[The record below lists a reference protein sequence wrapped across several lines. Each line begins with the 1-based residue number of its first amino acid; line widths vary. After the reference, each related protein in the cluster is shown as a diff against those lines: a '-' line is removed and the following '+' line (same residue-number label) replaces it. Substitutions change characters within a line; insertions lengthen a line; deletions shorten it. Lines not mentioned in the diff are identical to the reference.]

1 MAERIVSPGVFTRE
15 RDLSFLPQGIS
26 EIGAAIIGPTKKG
39 PAFTP
44 TTINNFQ
51 EFEEMFGGVDP
62 RFYVPYTA
70 EAYLKS
76 AGVVTIVRV
85 LGIGGYAADTI
96 QLIAS
101 YSGSTENGGV
111 LSGAVSHSIAVLA
124 PSLGSSGVG
133 DLSTSE
139 ITPANGSFTL
149 TVSGSNVSAETY
161 ALSFDTSS
169 INYITEVLSEDPQST
184 KSGGSTS
191 SVYVY
196 KNFKDVNHNMHY
208 APANA
213 IVTQSIANTANGLN
227 FTGGTTTFDSA
238 GDASD
243 TTWTG
248 NKDYQFAR
256 TPYILSQL
264 ANSKRENLF
273 RVYTRGQG
281 TEMNTSFKLGIL
293 DIKPATD
300 VAGSDFGTFSVQVRV
315 HNPGG
320 SDDDQILEQF
330 DNLTF
335 DPLSSNFF
343 ARRIGDR
350 WVEIDSNGKL
360 EYYGDFPNFSKY
372 VRVGDYKNM
381 VKDGSF
387 KLQKT
392 VVPFGFEAPNNP
404 TPGGS
409 NVPTSSY
416 VNYQEDAN
424 GNYDRNV
431 FFGFDFSNLTSRQY
445 LSPIPA
451 TATAG
456 ANVSMSL
463 DASGSTLPGTV
474 MSHGSADASELNVST
489 FAGTRTPITLTNS
502 AIQQR
507 KFLVPFQWG
516 FDGANPGVAVK
527 TGGDIVNTNT
537 MGFDLSDSA
546 ASGSVAY
553 KRAINAISNPDEF
566 DINLLAL
573 PGVIHGLH
581 STVTNH
587 AISKMEARADAF
599 YVMDASGLND
609 SIDTVKSAIKT
620 LDTNYA
626 GIYYPWVKIIDRDT
640 NSPVFV
646 PPSVVLPGVISFTD
660 SVAHEWFAPA
670 GLNRGGLTSVTEAK
684 TRLTHAERD
693 SLYDNRINPIASF
706 PGQGVVVF
714 GQKTLQSRP
723 SALDRINVRRL
734 LIALRKF
741 IASTSRF
748 LVFEQNTSATRN
760 RFLNIVNP
768 YLEQVQ
774 QNSGLSAFRVVM
786 DDSNNTP
793 DVVDRNQLVGQ
804 IFIQPTRTAE
814 FIVLDFVVQPTGA
827 TFPE

>member
-62 RFYVPYTA
+62 RFYVPYTV

-76 AGVVTIVRV
+76 AGTVTIVRV

-101 YSGSTENGGV
+101 LSGSDYVNTPT
-111 LSGAVSHSIAVLA
+111 SHSLAVLA
-124 PSLGSSGVG
+124 PSLGSSGIG
-133 DLSTSE
+133 DLSASTIE
-139 ITPANGSFTL
+139 GAITVRNGETFTL
-149 TVSGSNVSAETY
+149 TVTGSNVTAETY
-161 ALSFDTSS
+161 ALSFNTSS
-169 INYITEVLSEDPQST
+169 DAFIDKVISSDAQST
-184 KSGGSTS
+184 KSGGTTS

-213 IVTQSIANTANGLN
+213 IVTQSIAVTANGLN

-281 TEMNTSFKLGIL
+281 TEMNTSFKLGML
-293 DIKPATD
+293 NIKPAAD

-372 VRVGDYKNM
+372 IRVGDFKNM
-381 VKDGSF
+381 VKDGTF
-387 KLQKT
+387 KLTKT
-392 VVPFGFEAPNNP
+392 VVPMGFEAPKNP

-409 NVPTSSY
+409 NVPTASY
-416 VNYQEDAN
+416 RNHQIDGN
-424 GNYDRNV
+424 GNFDRNV

-456 ANVSMSL
+456 ANKPFSL
-463 DASGSTLPGTV
+463 DVFSTGST
-474 MSHGSADASELNVST
+474 DASELNVTT
-489 FAGTRTPITLTNS
+489 FADGATAGRLSITLTNS

-507 KFLVPFQWG
+507 KFLVPFQFG
-516 FDGANPGVAVK
+516 FDGANPAVAVK

-553 KRAINAISNPDEF
+553 KRAINSISNPDEF

-587 AISKMEARADAF
+587 AISKIEARADAF

-670 GLNRGGLTSVTEAK
+670 GLNRGGLTNVTEAK

-693 SLYDNRINPIASF
+693 DLYENRINPIASF